1 VSSRDFSKAS
11 AGLLQLGYDTKLVL
25 GSPPT
30 PPFNTGDDLHPRT
43 CLCPLRR
50 S

>member
-1 VSSRDFSKAS
+1 VTSRYFGKAS
-11 AGLLQLGYDTKLVL
+11 AGLLQLGYDTKLVF
-25 GSPPT
+25 GSPST
-30 PPFNTGDDLHPRT
+30 PPFNTGDDLHPQT